1 MPNLEDRIA
10 ELQRFYGLLPSPP
23 RDPFQLFV
31 WEVLSPHATPRKRD
45 AAFSAL
51 KKIRALTPDGMWRAP
66 QRKLEDAVA
75 LAGPY
80 AELRLRALRIGVT
93 AQDLQHQF
101 LDDEDDDNGLER
113 FITATRRQ
121 NFLVP
126 PRRHRAFPL
135 IELT

>member
-1 MPNLEDRIA
+1 MRV
-10 ELQRFYGLLPSPP
+10 G
-23 RDPFQLFV
+23 
-31 WEVLSPHATPRKRD
+31 
-45 AAFSAL
+45 
-51 KKIRALTPDGMWRAP
+51 
-66 QRKLEDAVA
+66 VA
-75 LAGPY
+75 
-80 AELRLRALRIGVT
+80 